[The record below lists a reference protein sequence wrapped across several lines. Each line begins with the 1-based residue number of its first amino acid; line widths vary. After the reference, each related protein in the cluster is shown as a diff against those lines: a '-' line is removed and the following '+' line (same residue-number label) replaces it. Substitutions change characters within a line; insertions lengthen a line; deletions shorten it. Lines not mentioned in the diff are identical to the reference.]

1 MKFYKNYS
9 ILQYLLILTIFFGCT
24 KDKIVTEVDDKNEP
38 PTEVGIVKISGTIK
52 NTNGIIVPNVKISV
66 HQNGKKI
73 GEILSDFRGN
83 YSTESLPINPNLD
96 VTLEYQKQ
104 GSNVIYKRF
113 DGDNKLIKIYNP
125 LLGSEKSDSSLTNA
139 NYALVNPSD
148 TNLVKIWGYTKLAN
162 GTPVRGVE
170 CTAAWELKNYSNRL
184 LWPKAASFM
193 SSDEQGYFELLVPKN
208 KKIYFKTFYLKYPDS
223 WNGQCAIEFQ
233 HILPNVYDQWSFNDL
248 GEFQND
254 TQINLRTDINIDLIT
269 LTVRGKALRCD
280 GSPVQNGQLNGFIM
294 IPFGPPGYFIP
305 VNNIIDSNYT
315 FGPNGEFE
323 FYIEACR
330 EQGKV
335 YGLAAIVK
343 ENNFEGRVSVDNL
356 NNPDNIGVANL
367 CDDYNDY
374 PDDFTLKL
382 GDEPVKNYLLGGDY
396 PVDQTANPKQN
407 LVTSFAIVN
416 GDYYEYV
423 YFSVMNFSL
432 GIQKINGL
440 QMEKGR
446 KTGKNIV
453 EIYETTFKAN
463 PNDLVLNITKIEDPY
478 VSGTINGSVVTP
490 SGSKSIDISFRIY
503 NK

>member
-1 MKFYKNYS
+1 M
-9 ILQYLLILTIFFGCT
+9 LTILFGCT

-73 GEILSDFRGN
+73 GEVLSDFKGKYN
-83 YSTESLPINPNLD
+83 TESLPINPNLD

-170 CTAAWELKNYSNRL
+170 CTAALELFNHNNSL
-184 LWPKAASFM
+184 LWIKSGTFFN
-193 SSDEQGYFELLVPKN
+193 SDELGYFELLVPKN
-208 KKIYFKTFYLKYPDS
+208 QKIYFKTFYLKYPNS
-223 WNGQCAIEFQ
+223 SAGSCRIEFQ
-233 HILPNVYDQWSFNDL
+233 NITSNEYEHWSFNDV
-248 GEFQND
+248 GAFQED

-269 LTVRGKALRCD
+269 LTVKGMAIRCD
-280 GSPVQNGQLNGFIM
+280 GSPVKKGILIGAITSGFLPLF
-294 IPFGPPGYFIP
+294 PFSSI
-305 VNNIIDSNYT
+305 NTIIDSNYT

-330 EQGKV
+330 KQGIE
-335 YGLAAIVK
+335 YGVAATIR
-343 ENNFEGRVSVDNL
+343 ENNYEGRISIENL
-356 NNPDNIGVANL
+356 NNPDNIGVAKL

-396 PVDQTANPKQN
+396 PVDLTANPKLN
-407 LVTSFAIVN
+407 LVTSFVIIN
-416 GDYYEYV
+416 GDHYEYV
-423 YFSVMNFSL
+423 YFSVMNIGL

-440 QMEKGR
+440 QMRKGR
-446 KTGKNIV
+446 LKSGNVV

-463 PNDLVLNITKIEDPY
+463 PDDLVLNITKIEDPY
-478 VSGTINGSVVTP
+478 VSGTINGTVVTP
-490 SGSKSIDISFRIY
+490 DGPKSIDISFRIY